1 MVPMNKVK
9 ITIKDGVPSLL
20 DTLRSEGY
28 FLPAYCGGRASCGKC
43 RVRIAEGA
51 PPPTE
56 EDYRFLSREEI
67 SEGWRLACRIREPGE
82 WEVELPAYSEEE
94 IVAAGIF
101 SHDGACSDRACL
113 NMTCLNTG
121 CTPEISAGDQA
132 CALAVDIGTTTLAAC
147 LVRQGTGEEKN
158 PEPLRTVTGI
168 NHQRVFGADVVS
180 RINAASREK
189 GGELQRIIKEDLD
202 GLCRKLGLAEKIQDL
217 KMPVIISGNTT
228 MQHLLQGL
236 SCRTLGLYPFDPV
249 DISLHNY
256 ENMTILPGISTFVGA
271 DIVSGIVACGIDREE
286 KISVYV
292 DLGTNGEMAIGNR
305 DRILATSTAA
315 GPVFEGAC
323 IRCGTA
329 GIPGA
334 IESVKIIDGRAE
346 VSTIGDLPPTGI
358 CGTGV
363 LETLYA
369 LRQAGIVDETGLL
382 SDQYFDEGFP
392 LAEGIRF
399 TQGDIRETQYAK
411 AAIRAGIEILLSS
424 YGVSWDQVDRLYLA
438 GGFGRKIDVEK
449 AMGIGLLPEELKSRV
464 TAVGNASLAGAA
476 LYAADPS
483 SAERFIHVKEIA
495 GEFHLAD
502 HKDFQDLYVNYMFL

>member
-1 MVPMNKVK
+1 MNKIR
-9 ITIKDGVPSLL
+9 ITNKDGVLSLL
-20 DTLRSEGY
+20 DLLRAEGHY
-28 FLPAYCGGRASCGKC
+28 LPAYCGGRASCGKC
-43 RVRIAEGA
+43 RIRITEAA

-56 EDYRFLSREEI
+56 EESCLLSRDELTR
-67 SEGWRLACRIREPGE
+67 GWRLACCVRDVGE
-82 WEVELPAYSEEE
+82 WEVELPDYSEEE
-94 IVAAGIF
+94 IEAAGIPVED
-101 SHDGACSDRACL
+101 SHRNDGDDSRTEGEVTPVISD
-113 NMTCLNTG
+113 
-121 CTPEISAGDQA
+121 EDQDY
-132 CALAVDIGTTTLAAC
+132 ALAVDIGTTTLAAC
-147 LVRQGTGEEKN
+147 LVRKGTGEEDK
-158 PEPLRTVTGI
+158 PEPVSTVTGI
-168 NHQRVFGADVVS
+168 NHQRVFGADVLS
-180 RINAASREK
+180 RINAANEHK

-202 GLCRKLGLAEKIQDL
+202 GLCGKLGPAERLQDFKI
-217 KMPVIISGNTT
+217 PVIISGNTT

-236 SCRTLGLYPFDPV
+236 SCSTLGTYPFDPV
-249 DISLHNY
+249 DISLHKY

-271 DIVSGIVACGIDREE
+271 DIVSGIVACGMDRKE
-286 KISVYV
+286 KISIYV

-334 IESVKIIDGRAE
+334 IESVRIAHGRTQ
-346 VSTIGDLPPTGI
+346 VSTIGNLAPTGI

-363 LETLYA
+363 LETLYE
-369 LRQAGIVDETGLL
+369 LRKAGFVDETGLL
-382 SDQYFDEGFP
+382 TDEYFDEGFP

-411 AAIRAGIEILLSS
+411 AAIRAGIEILLNS
-424 YGVSWDQVDRLYLA
+424 YGISWDQVDRLYLA
-438 GGFGRKIDVEK
+438 GGFGKKIDVEK
-449 AMGIGLLPEELKSRV
+449 AMGIGLLPEELKDRV

-483 SAERFIHVKEIA
+483 AEERFIHVKEIA
-495 GEFHLAD
+495 GEIHLAN